1 MTKRGFAVLI
11 FAVLIGSPAAA
22 MVVPLSLSELA
33 ARSDLIV
40 RGEVIGLE
48 SSWTVDQSTIGT
60 DVTLRVLDLL
70 LSRMEPADQ
79 DEITIRVEGGAVAEQ
94 EVRTSIDPT
103 FEEGDEGIF
112 FLQVYK
118 NSLTLVGWS
127 QGYLPIENGML
138 TVEGETRPVEE
149 VISELRAD

>member
-11 FAVLIGSPAAA
+11 FAILMGSPAAG
-22 MVVPLSLSELA
+22 MIVPLGLPELA

-40 RGEVIGLE
+40 RGEVVGLE
-48 SSWTVDQSTIGT
+48 SSWTADRSTIET

-70 LSRMEPADQ
+70 LSRMDPADQ
-79 DEITIRVEGGAVAEQ
+79 DEITFRVEGGAVAEQ

-103 FEEGDEGIF
+103 YEEGDEGIF
-112 FLQVYK
+112 FLQFDK
-118 NSLTLVGWS
+118 DSLTLVGRS
-127 QGYLPIENGML
+127 QGYLAIENGMV
-138 TVEGETRPVEE
+138 TVEGETKPVEE